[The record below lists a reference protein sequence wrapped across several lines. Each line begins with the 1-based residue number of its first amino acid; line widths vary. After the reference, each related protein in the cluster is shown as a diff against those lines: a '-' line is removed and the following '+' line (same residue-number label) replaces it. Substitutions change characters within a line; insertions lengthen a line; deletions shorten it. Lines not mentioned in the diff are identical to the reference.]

1 MQTIIFYTAQIINQL
16 ISVYMLAIV
25 VYALMSWF
33 PNAYGTAIGRF
44 LARIVEPFERLFNF
58 ATIGMISLA
67 PLVALAVLTFVQY
80 GVTYVGNLLITMS
93 SQ

>member
-1 MQTIIFYTAQIINQL
+1 MYAVWFIDKAIN
-16 ISVYMLAIV
+16 IYMLCIV

-44 LARIVEPFERLFNF
+44 LARIVEPFESLFNF

-67 PLVALAVLTFVQY
+67 PIVAVLTFVQM
-80 GVTYVGNLLITMS
+80 GVNYLGQLLIGY
-93 SQ
+93 